1 MEVLNLKQYCLHL
14 KKEAKSLFVHLSIS
28 TMSVFLK
35 LSANELSEIERD
47 RSQIFKKKAQQIN
60 DASGL

>member
-1 MEVLNLKQYCLHL
+1 
-14 KKEAKSLFVHLSIS
+14 
-28 TMSVFLK
+28 MSVFLK

-47 RSQIFKKKAQQIN
+47 QNQIFKKKAQQIN